1 MIFFY
6 TFILCFIL
14 CIVRAWNCFHKK
26 FFFLL
31 QWRSVYK
38 KMSLLYCVILYVSY
52 FKGNITDVNCDVTFW
67 PKPEDCT
74 LSVCPVPRRQM
85 RLWRLCVWICYCS
98 VWFEYV
104 KFGDSCVGVHMLF
117 WLDRFSL
124 KHCGSDLISMK
135 EKKRKKSCINCKKQ
149 YYS

>member
-14 CIVRAWNCFHKK
+14 CIFRAWNCFHKK

-74 LSVCPVPRRQM
+74 RSVCPVPRRQM
-85 RLWRLCVWICYCS
+85 CLWRLCVWGMDLLLLCLVWICQVWGFLCGCS
-98 VWFEYV
+98 HVVLTGQVQFETLWKWSHIYERE
-104 KFGDSCVGVHMLF
+104 K
-117 WLDRFSL
+117 
-124 KHCGSDLISMK
+124 KK
-135 EKKRKKSCINCKKQ
+135 EKLYQ
-149 YYS
+149 L